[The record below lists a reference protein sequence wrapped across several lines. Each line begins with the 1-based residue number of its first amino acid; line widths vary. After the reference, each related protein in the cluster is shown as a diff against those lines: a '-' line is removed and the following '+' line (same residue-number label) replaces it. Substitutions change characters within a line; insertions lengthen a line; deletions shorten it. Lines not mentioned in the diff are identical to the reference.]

1 MPILG
6 KCVDVFG
13 DGSFWAVS
21 TPGHTK
27 GHTSYIV
34 NGKETKALITGDACI
49 TKRGFELGVETGK
62 FSSNIEE
69 GRESF
74 LKLLEFKKQYPLL
87 SLLFGHETD
96 EYKIVYGVEK

>member
-21 TPGHTK
+21 TPGHTN
-27 GHTSYIV
+27 GHISYIV
-34 NGKETKALITGDACI
+34 NGVETQALITGDACI
-49 TKRGFELGVETGK
+49 SKTGFELGIETGK

-74 LKLLEFKKQYPLL
+74 LKLKEYIKNYPWLKII
-87 SLLFGHETD
+87 FGHETD
-96 EYKIVYGVEK
+96 KFKIVNK